1 MRIYLGMISILTLT
15 YKRKDLLE
23 EAIQSYLL
31 QIEGHEDTTEM
42 VIINDVD
49 GVEYVYNHPNIR
61 IINLK
66 ERFSSVGKKLEWG
79 FKQCKY
85 PWIYRLDDDDLLSP
99 FALNLL
105 YRRIYEYPNKDILR
119 DVGHYVFT
127 NNKYQGINGSV
138 NNGNCYSSNFIKRV
152 GPFIDAQ
159 GEDSWLTFDN
169 KADTHTYKELVS
181 TMIYRWGMG
190 VYHISGMGNISS
202 EEVNELTDNQS
213 DTEMGTIE
221 IVPNF
226 KNDYWSPILNDLKKD
241 TTP

>member
-1 MRIYLGMISILTLT
+1 MISILTLT
-15 YKRKDLLE
+15 YKRKELLE
-23 EAIQSYLL
+23 EAVQSYLL

-99 FALNLL
+99 YALDELSV
-105 YRRIYEYPNKDILR
+105 RVKEHPNKDIIR
-119 DVGHYVFT
+119 DMGHYVFID
-127 NNKYQGINGSV
+127 NKYQGINGNV

-159 GEDSWLTFDN
+159 GEDTWLTYRN
-169 KADTHTYKELVS
+169 NADIYVS
-181 TMIYRWGMG
+181 RTDKYTMIYRWGMG
-190 VYHISGMGNISS
+190 VYHISGMGDISS
-202 EEVNELTDNQS
+202 KEVNEWTDRIS

-221 IVPNF
+221 LVPNF
-226 KNDYWSPILNDLKKD
+226 KNDYWFPILNDLKED